1 MMTIITS
8 QIDEL
13 MDGWMDEWVK
23 TYQKVLVGAFIIHP
37 SILLFVWGQCALIPS
52 LHASLIF
59 PWTTSYNY
67 ISKHAS
73 FSHSD
78 LIVVCLC
85 FLLSIGVICKVTRL
99 AGENGRIIGHQT
111 CNWEWKFLQSKISGT
126 QTSFSTNFGG
136 QLSFICLSCFLSA
149 SIAATYIFSAPS
161 CTTTIITL
169 EPCALNAKFQHFI
182 LRFNKISLLCKY
194 HSTTW

>member
-1 MMTIITS
+1 MMMTIITS

-59 PWTTSYNY
+59 PWTTSSNY

-111 CNWEWKFLQSKISGT
+111 CNWE
-126 QTSFSTNFGG
+126 
-136 QLSFICLSCFLSA
+136 
-149 SIAATYIFSAPS
+149 
-161 CTTTIITL
+161 
-169 EPCALNAKFQHFI
+169 
-182 LRFNKISLLCKY
+182 
-194 HSTTW
+194 